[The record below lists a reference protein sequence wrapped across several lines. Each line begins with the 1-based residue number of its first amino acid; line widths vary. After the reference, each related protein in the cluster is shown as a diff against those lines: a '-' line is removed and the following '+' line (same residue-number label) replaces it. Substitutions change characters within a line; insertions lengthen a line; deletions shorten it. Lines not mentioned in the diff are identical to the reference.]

1 MHAWSN
7 KKWAIF
13 LVGIVAVAVGI
24 ALIPMPMSVTI
35 GIVTAVTLL
44 AVLMTAW
51 RGFRSYKE
59 NHCLPHKF
67 IQEIVYEIVSL
78 ILWIIFMLE

>member
-1 MHAWSN
+1 MRALSS
-7 KKWAIF
+7 KKRVLI
-13 LVGIVAVAVGI
+13 LVGAVAVAVGI

-35 GIVTAVTLL
+35 GISVAGTLL
-44 AVLMTAW
+44 VVLMTAW